1 MRWKGCGWQGGAGF
15 GHRAWFSGAGV
26 IEARKA
32 NAQRHDRVAPAVV
45 VVVVAAAA
53 AAAVAVGVVD
63 VVVDVGTVVDVV
75 VTP

>member
-15 GHRAWFSGAGV
+15 GHRAWFSRAGV

-45 VVVVAAAA
+45 VA

-63 VVVDVGTVVDVV
+63 VVVDVGTVVVDVVV